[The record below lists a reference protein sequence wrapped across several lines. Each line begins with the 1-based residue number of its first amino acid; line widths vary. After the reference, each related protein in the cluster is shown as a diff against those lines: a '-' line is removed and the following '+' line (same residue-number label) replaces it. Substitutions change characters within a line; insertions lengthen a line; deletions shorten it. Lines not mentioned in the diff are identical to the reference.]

1 MMTLED
7 VKRMR
12 LPNLTTDQIRRLT
25 NAENTCKMAKTD
37 WAKNYWFGV
46 LRKLCEKYNCMDY
59 FRKAI
64 H

>member
-25 NAENTCKMAKTD
+25 NAENTCRDGKNRLG
-37 WAKNYWFGV
+37 KNYWFGV
-46 LRKLCEKYNCMDY
+46 FEKVM
-59 FRKAI
+59 
-64 H
+64 